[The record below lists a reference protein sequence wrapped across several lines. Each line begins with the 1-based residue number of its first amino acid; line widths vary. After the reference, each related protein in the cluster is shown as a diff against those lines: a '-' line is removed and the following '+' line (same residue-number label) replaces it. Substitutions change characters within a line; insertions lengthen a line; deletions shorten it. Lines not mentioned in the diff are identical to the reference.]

1 MIILQAFVNMSMV
14 VSLLPTKGLPLPIVS
29 VGGSSMIMTM
39 TAVGILLNISSHAR
53 GHTTPRNEIHD

>member
-14 VSLLPTKGLPLPIVS
+14 VSLLPTKGLPLPFVS

-39 TAVGILLNISSHAR
+39 TAVGDFVEYLQSCSGPH
-53 GHTTPRNEIHD
+53 HTEKWDP